1 MFDYTEAYLISI
13 TKYRFVIYCT
23 KTTRFGNLHSENNV
37 GKYTKPNII
46 IRFKSL
52 PCTVFITRV
61 DNSIGFFQVGI
72 KVILSSLFN
81 ADLLFLII

>member
-37 GKYTKPNII
+37 GKYTKPNHHHP
-46 IRFKSL
+46 L
-52 PCTVFITRV
+52 H
-61 DNSIGFFQVGI
+61 
-72 KVILSSLFN
+72 
-81 ADLLFLII
+81 

>member
-46 IRFKSL
+46 MRFIEFTLYSFHYKG
-52 PCTVFITRV
+52 R
-61 DNSIGFFQVGI
+61 
-72 KVILSSLFN
+72 
-81 ADLLFLII
+81 